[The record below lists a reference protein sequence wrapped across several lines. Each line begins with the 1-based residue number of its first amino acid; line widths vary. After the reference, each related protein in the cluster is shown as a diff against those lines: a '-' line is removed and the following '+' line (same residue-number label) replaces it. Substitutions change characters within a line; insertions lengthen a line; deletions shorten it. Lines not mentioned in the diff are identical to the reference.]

1 MKKTLLAASLA
12 VLGLSACGSLNDKT
26 PYEMAQISMARS
38 LKQDHSY
45 NFQGEMR
52 AYLSKPQDGVAPQTV
67 AAEQQAQVVTDEQAA
82 DAAAYTAAIAAA
94 EAAAAAADAAA
105 TAAAP
110 LTESEQEAAAAIAT
124 AQDEDA
130 AMQAFIDAYASNIGG
145 KMADYLQEYPAL
157 AHYIANGRLKV
168 DGALDLRAEKME
180 LTSELVL
187 QGRNEYTSI
196 KVPML
201 FNGKD
206 MSVTV
211 DTPALVPVVLG
222 FFTDMPMRERLIHE
236 PIRFTLSDEDKKGL
250 PLRNAMN
257 AFVQAA
263 YSAYSALPPE
273 AFRLKEMDAFGK
285 QTGSRYRVEYSM
297 NTANS
302 RLYDEALLRDF
313 LAKLDEL
320 ERTTPEAGATAEGY
334 EEVREF
340 ARQSL
345 EANQMFDA
353 DKMLGSPIFT
363 SLYLDRKGRLLGLR
377 QYMQLNGSKAQ
388 ALNLDAG
395 VKLFNY
401 GKPVFA
407 FKPQNAKVIEIADLI
422 KSVKS
427 QDAYGL
433 SAIDGYDDT
442 AYDSGDVEDIELP
455 QAPNVI
461 EEHVVGRKAS

>member
-52 AYLSKPQDGVAPQTV
+52 AYLSKPQEGVAPETV
-67 AAEQQAQVVTDEQAA
+67 SANRQAQALADETAAA
-82 DAAAYTAAIAAA
+82 DEAITAAS
-94 EAAAAAADAAA
+94 AAAAAADAAA
-105 TAAAP
+105 ASDASPAET
-110 LTESEQEAAAAIAT
+110 EQEAAAAIAA
-124 AQDEDA
+124 AQDEAA
-130 AMQAFIDAYASNIGG
+130 AMQAFIDAYASNMGG

-180 LTSELVL
+180 LTPELVL

-201 FNGKD
+201 FDGKD

-302 RLYDEALLRDF
+302 RLYNEALLRDF

-334 EEVREF
+334 EKVREF
-340 ARQSL
+340 ARESL
-345 EANQMFDA
+345 KGNQMMDT
-353 DKMLGSPIFT
+353 DKILGSPMFT
-363 SLYLDRKGRLLGLR
+363 SLYLDRKGRLLGMR

-388 ALNLDAG
+388 ALNFDAG
-395 VKLFNY
+395 MKLFNY

-407 FKPQNAKVIEIADLI
+407 FKPQNAEVIEIADLI
-422 KSVKS
+422 ESVKR
-427 QDAYGL
+427 QDSGSPTAL
-433 SAIDGYDDT
+433 DGYGGT
-442 AYDSGDVEDIELP
+442 GDSGGVEDIELP
-455 QAPNVI
+455 QSPNVI

>member
-52 AYLSKPQDGVAPQTV
+52 AYLSKPQEGVAPETV
-67 AAEQQAQVVTDEQAA
+67 SVNRQAQALADETAAA
-82 DAAAYTAAIAAA
+82 DEAITAAS
-94 EAAAAAADAAA
+94 AAAAAADAAA
-105 TAAAP
+105 ASDASPAET
-110 LTESEQEAAAAIAT
+110 EQEAAAIAA
-124 AQDEDA
+124 AQDEAA
-130 AMQAFIDAYASNIGG
+130 AMQAFIDAYASNMGG

-180 LTSELVL
+180 LTPELVL

-236 PIRFTLSDEDKKGL
+236 PIRFTLSEKDKKGL

>member
-52 AYLSKPQDGVAPQTV
+52 AYLSKPQEGVAPETV
-67 AAEQQAQVVTDEQAA
+67 SANRQAQALADETAAA
-82 DAAAYTAAIAAA
+82 DEAITAAS
-94 EAAAAAADAAA
+94 AAAAAADAAA
-105 TAAAP
+105 ASDASPAET
-110 LTESEQEAAAAIAT
+110 EQEAAAAIAA
-124 AQDEDA
+124 AQDEAA
-130 AMQAFIDAYASNIGG
+130 AMQAFIDAYASNMGG

-180 LTSELVL
+180 LTPELVL

-353 DKMLGSPIFT
+353 DKMLGSLMFT

>member
-52 AYLSKPQDGVAPQTV
+52 AYLSKPQEGVAPETV
-67 AAEQQAQVVTDEQAA
+67 SANRQAQALADETAAA
-82 DAAAYTAAIAAA
+82 DEAITAAS
-94 EAAAAAADAAA
+94 AAAAAADAAA
-105 TAAAP
+105 ASDASPAET
-110 LTESEQEAAAAIAT
+110 EQEAAAAIAA
-124 AQDEDA
+124 AQDEAA
-130 AMQAFIDAYASNIGG
+130 AMQAFIDAYASNMGG

-180 LTSELVL
+180 LTPELVL

-353 DKMLGSPIFT
+353 
-363 SLYLDRKGRLLGLR
+363 
-377 QYMQLNGSKAQ
+377 
-388 ALNLDAG
+388 
-395 VKLFNY
+395 
-401 GKPVFA
+401 
-407 FKPQNAKVIEIADLI
+407 
-422 KSVKS
+422 
-427 QDAYGL
+427 
-433 SAIDGYDDT
+433 
-442 AYDSGDVEDIELP
+442 
-455 QAPNVI
+455 
-461 EEHVVGRKAS
+461 

>member
-82 DAAAYTAAIAAA
+82 DTAAYTAAIAAA
-94 EAAAAAADAAA
+94 EAAAAAAADA

-302 RLYDEALLRDF
+302 RLYNEALLRDF

-388 ALNLDAG
+388 ALNIDAG

-433 SAIDGYDDT
+433 SAIDGYADT